1 MVELP
6 EDEPEIVELA
16 LNNSKNGEQ
25 SDIRLFRCLLGGYSY
40 LLGTMIH
47 FIFHKTYLFD
57 NCEFLVYF
65 ETMKSL
71 ENLIENN
78 KNKIEKYKCQEYIR
92 FVRIARR
99 MNLRIVTFEKAAQS
113 AKQLS
118 N

>member
-1 MVELP
+1 MNQKLWNWPLIIRKME
-6 EDEPEIVELA
+6 
-16 LNNSKNGEQ
+16 NNQIFDCFGAYLV
-25 SDIRLFRCLLGGYSY
+25 DIHIY
-40 LLGTMIH
+40 

-78 KNKIEKYKCQEYIR
+78 KDKIEKYKCQEYIR